1 MIQIN
6 TGDSRP
12 IFRQIVDS
20 IRRQIAASELAPGTK
35 LPSVRGLAM
44 QLTVNT
50 NTVAKAYNELTA
62 QGWVESRP
70 GLGLFVSK
78 PRKLFSDREQ
88 ERRLDAAIQQFI
100 NQVIGLDYDADAL
113 LARLERDLKALAP
126 GQARSAGNE

>member
-12 IFRQIVDS
+12 IFRQIVDN
-20 IRRQIAASELAPGTK
+20 IRRQIATGELEPDSK
-35 LPSVRGLAM
+35 LPSVRGLAI

-50 NTVAKAYNELTA
+50 NTVAKAYSELTA

-88 ERRLDAAIQQFI
+88 ERRLDEAVQHFI
-100 NQVIGLDYDADAL
+100 NQVIGLDYSAEQL
-113 LARLERDLKALAP
+113 LERLEQDLKALDQRP
-126 GQARSAGNE
+126 ARSVGNE

>member
-1 MIQIN
+1 MIQIS

-20 IRRQIAASELAPGTK
+20 IRLQIATGELEPGTK

-62 QGWVESRP
+62 QGWLESRP

-78 PRKLFSDREQ
+78 PRKLFSDRER
-88 ERRLDAAIQQFI
+88 ERRLNEAVQQFI
-100 NQVIGLDYDADAL
+100 NQVIGLDYDPDEL
-113 LARLERDLKALAP
+113 LQRLERDLRALDIRS
-126 GQARSAGNE
+126 ARSAGNE

>member
-1 MIQIN
+1 MIKIN

-20 IRRQIAASELAPGTK
+20 IRRQIATGELEPGSK

-50 NTVAKAYNELTA
+50 NTVAKAYSELTA

-88 ERRLDAAIQQFI
+88 ERRLNEAIQQFI
-100 NQVIGLDYDADAL
+100 NQVIGLDYDAGQL
-113 LARLERDLKALAP
+113 LERLEREIKALEK
-126 GQARSAGNE
+126 GQGRSAGNE

>member
-12 IFRQIVDS
+12 IFRQIVDN
-20 IRRQIAASELAPGTK
+20 IRRQIATGELEPDSK
-35 LPSVRGLAM
+35 LPSVRGLAI

-50 NTVAKAYNELTA
+50 NTVAKAYSELTA

-88 ERRLDAAIQQFI
+88 ERRLDEAVQHFI
-100 NQVIGLDYDADAL
+100 NQVIGLDYSAEQL
-113 LARLERDLKALAP
+113 LERLEHDLKALDQRP
-126 GQARSAGNE
+126 ARSVGNE